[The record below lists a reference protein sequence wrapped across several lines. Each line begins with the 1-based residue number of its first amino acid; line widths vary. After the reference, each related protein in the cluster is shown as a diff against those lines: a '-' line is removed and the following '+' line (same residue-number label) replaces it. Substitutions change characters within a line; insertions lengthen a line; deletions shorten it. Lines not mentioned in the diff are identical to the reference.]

1 MDHDGEKTWSAG
13 VAHLDIDL
21 SLQVSDDLAGLLGVG
36 VVSVLQGET
45 EDRWDCG
52 IGWRYG
58 DKGCH
63 HRLNYRTDKYIEFS
77 FRNQ

>member
-1 MDHDGEKTWSAG
+1 MDHDGEESWPAG
-13 VAHLDIDL
+13 VSNLDIDL
-21 SLQVSDDLAGLLGVG
+21 SLQVSDDLTGLLGVG

-58 DKGCH
+58 DETSH
-63 HRLNYRTDKYIEFS
+63 NRLHKISLILTRLLALL
-77 FRNQ
+77 